1 MENLTHS
8 LVGAALAEV
17 ALPSD
22 ATRTQRTLFFTAGVI
37 AANLPDGDLLY
48 TNIMP
53 PPLGYLLQ
61 HRGYTH
67 TIVGCLA
74 LALVVGAF
82 GFIPAVRDRLGANR
96 QRWWTLI
103 VVALLS
109 HITLDWWNSYGVH
122 PFWPFDNRWF
132 YGDAISIFEP
142 LLWVMLGVVVAMNAV
157 RWVSRI
163 VVFAVVAGGV
173 LGIAAIGLI
182 PLEAA
187 LVAEALLV
195 VLLIALWR
203 VRARTRASISLG
215 LSAMFV
221 VAMFA
226 LNRVARAEVLQVQ
239 QRSPHGAIVD
249 VVLSPLAANPLCWSA
264 LTIER
269 DASNDTYTLRRG
281 RVSLFSGGT
290 PRPRC
295 ARESSTTETQSL
307 ARLRRLRREN
317 CRVAAWLQF
326 GRAPAIQE
334 SHIFDYRFGGS
345 NFTDMSFTEGVVPCP
360 RYLTPWRFPR
370 EDLFEAR

>member
-1 MENLTHS
+1 VENLSHS

-17 ALPSD
+17 ALPRD
-22 ATRTQRTLFFTAGVI
+22 ATRAQRTIFFVGGVI
-37 AANLPDGDLLY
+37 AANVPDGDLLY
-48 TNIMP
+48 SNIMS

-67 TIVGCLA
+67 TVVGCLG
-74 LALVVGAF
+74 LALFVGAF
-82 GFIPAVRDRLGANR
+82 GFIPAIRASLGATR
-96 QRWWTLI
+96 RRWWTLI

-132 YGDAISIFEP
+132 YGDAINIFEP
-142 LLWVMLGVVVAMNAV
+142 LLWVMLGIVVAMNAR

-163 VVFAVVAGGV
+163 GVFLLVAGGV
-173 LGIAAIGLI
+173 LGIALVGLI
-182 PLEAA
+182 PLTAA
-187 LVAEALLV
+187 LVAEGVAVL
-195 VLLIALWR
+195 LLIALWR
-203 VRARTRASISLG
+203 VEHRTRAVISLA
-215 LSAMFV
+215 LSAVFV
-221 VAMFA
+221 AGMFA
-226 LNRVARAEVLQVQ
+226 MNRVARAEVVAS
-239 QRSPHGAIVD
+239 RPPSASGEIVD
-249 VVLSPLAANPLCWSA
+249 IVLSPAAANPLCWSI

-269 DASNDTYTLRRG
+269 DVSKDTYTLRRG

-295 ARESSTTETQSL
+295 VRESSSTENQSL
-307 ARLRRLRREN
+307 SRLRQLRRDN

-345 NFTDMSFTEGVVPCP
+345 NFTDMTFTDGGAACP
-360 RYLTPWRFPR
+360 RYLTPWRAPR
-370 EDLFEAR
+370 EDFF